1 MQYIFR
7 KYEGGGFLIPEE
19 DLQKYL
25 TEEQIREGKEAKK
38 ADPFEEVSFMAA
50 GGMITFEEEG

>member
-19 DLQKYL
+19 DLPKYI

-50 GGMITFEEEG
+50 GGLITFEEEG